1 MNIAKISG
9 ILVYYNNSNLTL
21 INDFITSG
29 SHGVLMVAGKLFRSL
44 SSALVLIASS
54 CAYLEVG
61 TVCALLLLQESSEHQ
76 AGLAGSGR
84 ECFERTPDHLA
95 RRLSKRSLVVQYAAL
110 VAPATHPRRPSC
122 HL

>member
-1 MNIAKISG
+1 M
-9 ILVYYNNSNLTL
+9 LVYYNISNLSL

-29 SHGVLMVAGKLFRSL
+29 SHGASTVAGKLFRSL

-76 AGLAGSGR
+76 AGLAGSEL
-84 ECFERTPDHLA
+84 ECFEKKPDRLA
-95 RRLSKRSLVVQYAAL
+95 HRLS
-110 VAPATHPRRPSC
+110 
-122 HL
+122 